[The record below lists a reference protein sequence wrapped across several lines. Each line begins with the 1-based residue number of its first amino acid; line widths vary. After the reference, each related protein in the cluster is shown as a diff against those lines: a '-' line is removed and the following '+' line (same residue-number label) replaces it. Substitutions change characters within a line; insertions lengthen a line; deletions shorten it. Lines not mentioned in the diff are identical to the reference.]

1 VGGRNSGRSAKLL
14 VENGLSHSVAVGI
27 FGLFGKERFAIE
39 RDTSVKKMCKKIG
52 RKKLFFV

>member
-1 VGGRNSGRSAKLL
+1 L
-14 VENGLSHSVAVGI
+14 VENGLSYGVVDGV

-39 RDTSVKKMCKKIG
+39 RDSIVEKMCKKIG

>member
-1 VGGRNSGRSAKLL
+1 L
-14 VENGLSHSVAVGI
+14 VENGLSHSAVVGI